1 MQEKILIIDDEP
13 DILKLLATILEEEG
27 YAVLTAADGQ
37 EGLARFR
44 TDRPDLVITDMKMPR
59 KNGLDVLKEIKA
71 AGTEV
76 EIIIL
81 TGHSDETTAIDCL
94 RAGAYD
100 YILKPLEELDVILVS
115 IERALYKRSLEINN
129 KQLVQQIEEMAV
141 KDPLTGL
148 LNFRQLHLALDE
160 EITRSK
166 RYSHVFCG
174 FMLEIDGFQTLTATY
189 GHLFGDYVLQRL
201 AEIMRQ
207 ALRTVDRLFRYGNA
221 SFFIIL
227 PETNHVQAVVAVD
240 RLMTMIRTYPFR
252 CDELQM
258 HITLSIGG
266 AQFPDHGDAPATL
279 LRYAEKALFHAQK
292 IGGDQAILNG

>member
-1 MQEKILIIDDEP
+1 
-13 DILKLLATILEEEG
+13 
-27 YAVLTAADGQ
+27 
-37 EGLARFR
+37 
-44 TDRPDLVITDMKMPR
+44 
-59 KNGLDVLKEIKA
+59 
-71 AGTEV
+71 
-76 EIIIL
+76 
-81 TGHSDETTAIDCL
+81 
-94 RAGAYD
+94 
-100 YILKPLEELDVILVS
+100 
-115 IERALYKRSLEINN
+115 
-129 KQLVQQIEEMAV
+129 
-141 KDPLTGL
+141 
-148 LNFRQLHLALDE
+148 
-160 EITRSK
+160 
-166 RYSHVFCG
+166 
-174 FMLEIDGFQTLTATY
+174 MLEIDGFQTLTATY

-201 AEIMRQ
+201 AESMRQ